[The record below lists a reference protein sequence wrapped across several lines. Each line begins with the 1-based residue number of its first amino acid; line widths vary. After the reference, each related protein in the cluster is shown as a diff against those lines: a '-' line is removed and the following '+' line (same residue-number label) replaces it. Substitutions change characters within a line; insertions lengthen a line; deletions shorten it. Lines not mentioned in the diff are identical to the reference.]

1 MKKYRLMQNTN
12 HLEIKEYKKNKSK
25 FKKIKLS
32 SGIVAVSLA
41 VFTITKPQT
50 FVNNIQYITYA
61 VNEIFTDSNDI
72 ENLDSKTLKEIQE
85 FENKLS
91 ENIPLE
97 YLKNYYNNI
106 RDLKYYNNP
115 NDLKKFWGTKG
126 YYSIKANRMVNIFSQ
141 KHIKFH
147 ELMHMASSNN
157 KYSGFSDG
165 KTAIGITEGYTEYLV
180 LKLFEDDI
188 ETMFA
193 YSKEIEVIEVLNK
206 IIGEDKMMKYY
217 FTNDLESLKNDL
229 CNIWGTEK
237 DVDKLIENI
246 DIYTTKKE
254 YRKLDDIGRSLIK
267 YSYLS
272 EIKKNNSLTIDKKFK
287 YLLDGLHYK
296 YDFKELENEVLDEIY
311 NELNINKIKVTID
324 FVEKNDNTKK

>member
-1 MKKYRLMQNTN
+1 VKNYKIVRDNKYVSCKNIERTN
-12 HLEIKEYKKNKSK
+12 LL
-25 FKKIKLS
+25 KIKITL
-32 SGIVAVSLA
+32 GLIYISLIA
-41 VFTITKPQT
+41 FTITNSQT
-50 FVNNIQYITYA
+50 FVSNIQVITYT

-72 ENLDSKTLKEIQE
+72 ENLDSNTLKEIKE

-91 ENIPLE
+91 KNIPTE
-97 YLKNYYNNI
+97 YLKNYYDNI

-115 NDLKKFWGTKG
+115 NDLNKFLGTEG
-126 YYSIKANRMVNIFSQ
+126 YYSIKANRMVNISSN
-141 KHIKFH
+141 KHIKYH
-147 ELMHMASSNN
+147 ELMHMATSNN

-165 KTAIGITEGYTEYLV
+165 KTAIGITEGYTEYLL
-180 LKLFEDDI
+180 LKLFGNEI

-217 FTNDLESLKNDL
+217 FTNDLESLKQDL
-229 CNIWGTEK
+229 CNIWGTEN
-237 DVDKLIENI
+237 DVNKLIKDI
-246 DIYTTKKE
+246 DTYTLKHE
-254 YRKLDDIGRSLIK
+254 YEKLDDIGRSLIK

-296 YDFKELENEVLDEIY
+296 YDFEQIETEVLAEIC
-311 NELNINKIKVTID
+311 NELHINKDNTTFD
-324 FVEKNDNTKK
+324 FIEKNDNIKK